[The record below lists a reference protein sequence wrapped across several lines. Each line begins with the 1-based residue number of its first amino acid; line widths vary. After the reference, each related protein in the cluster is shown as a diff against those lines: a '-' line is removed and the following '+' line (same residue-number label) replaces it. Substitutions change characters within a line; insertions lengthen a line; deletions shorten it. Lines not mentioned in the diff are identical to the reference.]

1 LLFPTTGFGGISVAR
16 PAAAGGHSQVGPQSS
31 MGRKRTDYSPAQS
44 RQRALRL
51 LRPVLR
57 WSFKRKHQVCDAI
70 RLGQLAEDEVIA
82 AHGLTHQEL
91 GSWLAG
97 YDRLGTEGL
106 KITKKKR

>member
-1 LLFPTTGFGGISVAR
+1 
-16 PAAAGGHSQVGPQSS
+16 
-31 MGRKRTDYSPAQS
+31 MGRKRTDYSPAQL

-57 WSFKRKHQVCDAI
+57 WSFKRKHQVCNAI

-82 AHGLTHQEL
+82 AHGLTRHEL

-97 YDRLGTEGL
+97 YDRLGIEGL

>member
-1 LLFPTTGFGGISVAR
+1 MLFPTTGFGGISIAR
-16 PAAAGGHSQVGPQSS
+16 PAATGGRSQVGPQSS
-31 MGRKRTDYSPAQS
+31 MSRKRTDYSPAQL

-51 LRPVLR
+51 LRPVVR
-57 WSFKRKHQVCDAI
+57 WSFKRKHQVCNAI

-82 AHGLTHQEL
+82 AHGLTHHEL